1 MEKNKIQKNIKEN
14 QKKLC
19 KINNKQRG
27 ITLIALVVTIVV
39 LLILAGV
46 SISLILDNNGIIGKS
61 KDAKNK
67 YAQSR
72 TNEQSDLEDASDWI
86 DELIT
91 GEPRPKKVAVN
102 TEATDNGTINGRKAT
117 SNNPIIPKGYIPI
130 DTDTSKWGDGST
142 APTQN
147 DVDHGL
153 VIKDGEENEW
163 VWIPVPDVTLMC
175 DTSNTIE
182 YTLHGMDNVTTT
194 IYSKPIQIATDS
206 DSINP
211 YENEESGASPRVV
224 PGNIRGNREPD
235 VIGGYVEGDDSQKE
249 YYNGIMGFSSKEE
262 MAETFVQ
269 DYKNMINSIK
279 KYGGFY
285 IGRYELSAEGV
296 KKDQQTLNLIK
307 WYELYVKCKDLN
319 VNENVE
325 IGMIWG
331 CQWDMACNFIVSRGE
346 KKDIIDSRSWGN
358 YANSISPAD
367 TGNYEKDTNGYGAVR
382 KNTGSNEAWKA
393 NNIYDLAGNCN
404 EWTQEAGTSRVDRGG
419 NYMDVGA
426 SAFGKW
432 SGFRTY
438 HTFNRVRYSSNSNSK
453 IIYTVNKK
461 TIRENELLK

>member
-1 MEKNKIQKNIKEN
+1 MLKNLNEKK
-14 QKKLC
+14 
-19 KINNKQRG
+19 G

-46 SISLILDNNGIIGKS
+46 SISLVLDNNGIIGKS

-72 TNEQSDLEDASDWI
+72 KNEQSDLEDASDWI

-153 VIKDGEENEW
+153 VISDEKGNEW

-182 YTLHGMDNVTTT
+182 YTLYGTENVTTKL
-194 IYSKPIQIATDS
+194 YSKPIQIVTES
-206 DSINP
+206 ESINP
-211 YENEESGASPRVV
+211 YKDNELYAAPRVIS
-224 PGNIRGNREPD
+224 GTTGGCREPD
-235 VIGGYVEGDDSQKE
+235 LVIKRYTGGDAYD
-249 YYNGIMGFSSKEE
+249 IKEE
-262 MAETFVQ
+262 NYKTTLGFESSEQMAEAFVAS
-269 DYKNMINSIK
+269 YKEMVESIQ

-296 KKDQQTLNLIK
+296 QKDKATLTETD
-307 WYELYVKCKDLN
+307 WYELYKHCKELN
-319 VNENVE
+319 ASEKAE
-325 IGMIWG
+325 AQMIWG
-331 CQWDMACNFIVSRGE
+331 CQWDMACKFIGTKGE
-346 KKDIIDSRSWGN
+346 QKSVVDSRSWGN
-358 YANSISPAD
+358 YRDSTSPAN
-367 TGNYEKDTNGYGAVR
+367 TGNYGKDSYGFSGEKR
-382 KNTGSNEAWKA
+382 NTGSNEAWKA
-393 NNIYDLAGNCN
+393 NNIYDLAGNCT
-404 EWTQEAGTSRVDRGG
+404 EWTQEAIGDNSRLARGG
-419 NYMDVGA
+419 NHINSGVGESPVFSRSDSWFA
-426 SAFGKW
+426 SPDWKT
-432 SGFRTY
+432 SPY
-438 HTFNRVRYSSNSNSK
+438 VRYSSNSNSK
-453 IIYTVNKK
+453 IIYTSIKNNKRK
-461 TIRENELLK
+461 